1 MTDSEQQPQS
11 SKTAEAE
18 AITPPGSDP
27 EVRSGTGFWRVVQ
40 SVGAGMI
47 GVQSSKN
54 KERDFT
60 HGKPIH
66 FIVGGVVGTLLF
78 LLVIWLLVQYLIASS

>member
-1 MTDSEQQPQS
+1 MNDSERQPQL
-11 SKTAEAE
+11 SKSEQ
-18 AITPPGSDP
+18 P
-27 EVRSGTGFWRVVQ
+27 ESVMQQDANPDARAGTGFWRVVQ

>member
-1 MTDSEQQPQS
+1 MTDDG
-11 SKTAEAE
+11 KEADSVE
-18 AITPPGSDP
+18 
-27 EVRSGTGFWRVVQ
+27 RSGTGLFNVMQ
-40 SVGAGMI
+40 SVGAAMI
-47 GVQSSKN
+47 GVQSRKN

-66 FIVGGVVGTLLF
+66 FVVGGLAGTAIF